1 MVQTLLICLK
11 EGRVITVFT
20 FASAKPLKATV
31 FIKNKI
37 PSNMVLMHEIDGE
50 EAENAYPFIKDL
62 SSNTN
67 TSIYDES
74 VVKQFNLYNQSTIK
88 VAYLLKAAYAGHS
101 EALMS
106 TVKLKNAVLS
116 DLKYLNK
123 KHSIEVLDN
132 TDTEEKSASDNKKK

>member
-1 MVQTLLICLK
+1 M
-11 EGRVITVFT
+11 
-20 FASAKPLKATV
+20 
-31 FIKNKI
+31 
-37 PSNMVLMHEIDGE
+37 
-50 EAENAYPFIKDL
+50 
-62 SSNTN
+62 
-67 TSIYDES
+67 
-74 VVKQFNLYNQSTIK
+74 VKQFNLYNQSTIK